1 MNIVRFRR
9 CRHGA
14 KCTRLSWRPL
24 ARPDRGS
31 SPIRQS
37 QTVALCWSA
46 QPDEKEYHG
55 GGTMRQHE
63 AQGARGRSPPR
74 AIPALRHC
82 GWADPRNAGRS
93 LRVTI
98 ADAGRC
104 PDSPAPST
112 ARGSGAPRGRQT
124 SRGLLMREVIEGCLR
139 RMGLKVANLRPLN
152 ERIAASCLAITLLLT
167 ATPAVADA
175 ARELAR
181 CEPKAERTYPAPD
194 NRHIGNRQQELAN
207 RIKRAAN
214 VETCMRAAGYSI
226 TKACPSPAIQTFK
239 DCKKRTNDLAERMA
253 GRFNQEEYCRY
264 KDRSVWAERRLSANC
279 YQSQTWWRRWLSVNK
294 RYSPKAVPQSAWLG
308 ARLTKRS
315 RVAVAAGLDWSA
327 RMRNASM
334 HSSSLSTLV
343 SRLQ

>member
-1 MNIVRFRR
+1 
-9 CRHGA
+9 
-14 KCTRLSWRPL
+14 
-24 ARPDRGS
+24 
-31 SPIRQS
+31 
-37 QTVALCWSA
+37 
-46 QPDEKEYHG
+46 
-55 GGTMRQHE
+55 
-63 AQGARGRSPPR
+63 
-74 AIPALRHC
+74 
-82 GWADPRNAGRS
+82 
-93 LRVTI
+93 
-98 ADAGRC
+98 
-104 PDSPAPST
+104 
-112 ARGSGAPRGRQT
+112 
-124 SRGLLMREVIEGCLR
+124 
-139 RMGLKVANLRPLN
+139 MGLKVANLRPLN

-294 RYSPKAVPQSAWLG
+294 RYSPKAVPQIGVAWRAPHKTLSVAWPSRLG
-308 ARLTKRS
+308 ARLCQQSSAWR
-315 RVAVAAGLDWSA
+315 RIPDAARIELHRQRRADSA
-327 RMRNASM
+327 RLGAHVGRRRA
-334 HSSSLSTLV
+334 V
-343 SRLQ
+343 SGLQLDPAGKKFDGEFARGSHTYAGTDTFRYTW